1 MASICFGCN
10 VFSKWL
16 YLYKYFYFSS
26 IVIINFNNIYAH
38 HMFSIFRLYSVFHIL
53 HLLKMFSALVAWDLH
68 TLSNP
73 IYIMPYLFKCL
84 SDKNEAT
91 TSYQGTLQATNSI
104 ESLNSNNT
112 SDLDSNGYE
121 NDLDNTI
128 DIDEEDNMIL
138 NEDIRLN
145 SLNILGLNVCGIAS
159 KLRNGAFELY
169 AEDFDIIC
177 LTETKSNLPDLS
189 NTCLSN
195 FKCIPLLPK
204 SRGQRYGGFHG
215 ICVLIREKYIN
226 SCKKLDNLS
235 SPSTLWLSFS
245 GNLISL
251 PFILGIT
258 YIPGENSIYYDHD
271 IFNTLSED
279 ILLIKEQYDVPIC
292 IVGDLNSRTGTLDDF
307 ITIDDHVARSID

>member
-1 MASICFGCN
+1 
-10 VFSKWL
+10 
-16 YLYKYFYFSS
+16 
-26 IVIINFNNIYAH
+26 
-38 HMFSIFRLYSVFHIL
+38 
-53 HLLKMFSALVAWDLH
+53 
-68 TLSNP
+68 
-73 IYIMPYLFKCL
+73 
-84 SDKNEAT
+84 
-91 TSYQGTLQATNSI
+91 
-104 ESLNSNNT
+104 
-112 SDLDSNGYE
+112 
-121 NDLDNTI
+121 
-128 DIDEEDNMIL
+128 MIL

-307 ITIDDHVARSID
+307 ITIDDHVARSIDLDSIDPDMFSSKFNLDSKGFETNRFSKDSIVSTNG